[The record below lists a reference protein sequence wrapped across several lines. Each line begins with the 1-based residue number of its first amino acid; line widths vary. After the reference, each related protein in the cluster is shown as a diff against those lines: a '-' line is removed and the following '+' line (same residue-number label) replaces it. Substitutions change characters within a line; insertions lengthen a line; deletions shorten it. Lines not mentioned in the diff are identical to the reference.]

1 MYDFLMLTVQPLFEA
16 IIPVLVAMAMAFV
29 TYYAKKKLGIEVQKD
44 LTANLEKMAVNA
56 IYRVE
61 EQSMREIATGMDKK
75 VVGWKHG
82 AAVDKLLGMA
92 PDLSKAEATEL
103 VKNLVARLPDIGAFK
118 VPLR

>member
-1 MYDFLMLTVQPLFEA
+1 MTDFLMNTIQPLFEA
-16 IIPVLVAMAMAFV
+16 LIPALVALAMAYM

-44 LTANLEKMAVNA
+44 LVANLEKMAVNA

-61 EQSMREIATGMDKK
+61 EKAMGELAAGMDKK
-75 VVGWKHG
+75 VIGWKHG

-92 PDLSKAEATEL
+92 PDISKAEADDL

-118 VPLR
+118 VK